1 MKPTAPAIAPPPLRL
16 AAKAARQ
23 RPPAAALDT
32 VLAAMQ
38 HKLYAIAY
46 AATGEREDALDLVQ
60 VAMTQLVAHYR
71 QRPAEEWP
79 PLLMRILTNAITDH
93 YRRTARQRESMDNSC
108 DLSELCDTRQQ
119 PATDQNDNNPA
130 AAASAAQLNRAIAGA
145 VAALPERQRLAFL
158 LRGWAELNVAECAQ
172 AMACSVGSVKQHYF
186 RALRSLRSALGAQPA
201 PLTSTTDPKEARD
214 ER

>member
-1 MKPTAPAIAPPPLRL
+1 MKPTTLAIAPPPLRL

-38 HKLYAIAY
+38 HRLYAIAY
-46 AATGEREDALDLVQ
+46 AATGQREDALDLVQ
-60 VAMTQLVAHYR
+60 VAMTQLVANYR

-93 YRRTARQRESMDNSC
+93 YRRAARQRDNIDSSC
-108 DLSELCDTRQQ
+108 DLSELCETRLQ
-119 PATDQNDNNPA
+119 PVAGQDDNNPA
-130 AAASAAQLNRAIAGA
+130 AAAAAEQLNRAIAGA
-145 VAALPERQRLAFL
+145 VAALPERQRQAFL

-186 RALRSLRSALGAQPA
+186 RALRSLRSALGAHAA
-201 PLTSTTDPKEARD
+201 PLTSTTDPREARH